1 MFPHQDPAVACAV
14 ARSSYNKPGVSA
26 SACACRAH
34 QQSKEILLTNKIQ
47 QNLCVPAFSVLPH
60 VALVTSFL
68 VFPPFPLLLFHFP
81 FFSLCL
87 ALPTLSNICVSSSL
101 IPCLFLGHRCP
112 LHMLPCQCHWRRTLP
127 RLGAITGFQL
137 LSCFCCVHLDVSN
150 DTAIVELSNLLVPEE
165 FPESLQFSSVQVSRS
180 QTQQFWVS
188 VIFLLREQPRGQ
200 CLSSELYICVLELPR
215 CHSFS
220 WSTTWSTKPP
230 EVSNASHV
238 WNVQAVLRCLLSCHV
253 LSVPSRAASG

>member
-1 MFPHQDPAVACAV
+1 M
-14 ARSSYNKPGVSA
+14 
-26 SACACRAH
+26 
-34 QQSKEILLTNKIQ
+34 
-47 QNLCVPAFSVLPH
+47 
-60 VALVTSFL
+60 
-68 VFPPFPLLLFHFP
+68 
-81 FFSLCL
+81 
-87 ALPTLSNICVSSSL
+87 SSSL

-112 LHMLPCQCHWRRTLP
+112 LHILPCQCHWRRTLP

-200 CLSSELYICVLELPR
+200 CLSCTSV
-215 CHSFS
+215 S
-220 WSTTWSTKPP
+220 WSCLGATVSPGAPP
-230 EVSNASHV
+230 GPQNLLRSPMLPMFGTCRLCCGASSP
-238 WNVQAVLRCLLSCHV
+238 ATC
-253 LSVPSRAASG
+253 